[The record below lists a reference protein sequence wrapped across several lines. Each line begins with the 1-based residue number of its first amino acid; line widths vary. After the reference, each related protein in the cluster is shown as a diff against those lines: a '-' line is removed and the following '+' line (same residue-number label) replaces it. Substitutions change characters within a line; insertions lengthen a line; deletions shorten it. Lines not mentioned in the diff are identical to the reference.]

1 MRKQMIK
8 DNFPKPA
15 WTRQEEEIIQFFMGL
30 IPILQE
36 VHVDLE
42 SKKLLPK
49 SNTPQ
54 IWQNI

>member
-1 MRKQMIK
+1 MIK

-15 WTRQEEEIIQFFMGL
+15 WTPQKEEIIQFFMGL

>member
-1 MRKQMIK
+1 MLKNNSQ
-8 DNFPKPA
+8 KPA
-15 WTRQEEEIIQFFMGL
+15 WTPQEEEIIQFFMGL

-36 VHVDLE
+36 VKVDLE

-49 SNTPQ
+49 NDTPA

>member
-15 WTRQEEEIIQFFMGL
+15 WTPQEEEIIQFFMGL

-36 VHVDLE
+36 VKVDLE

-49 SNTPQ
+49 SNNPA

>member
-1 MRKQMIK
+1 MIK

>member
-1 MRKQMIK
+1 MRIPILKNDSQ
-8 DNFPKPA
+8 KPT
-15 WTRQEEEIIQFFMGL
+15 WTLQEEEIIQFFIGL

-36 VHVDLE
+36 VKVDLE

-49 SNTPQ
+49 NNTPA